1 MPTASATQHGID
13 PAASPTSIPRMEVTQ
28 QLSTQTM
35 AWLADRPHTRTL
47 VRSVWSQ
54 LTEWE
59 RAPGQDPGVIAALR
73 FILIDHQPLTRT
85 GRCRTCPRFSWQRW
99 WRRRRVLRWVWF
111 TLDLETQR
119 LVASNNGRHRK
130 PNMTQLPGTGARSP
144 GVDPFDA
151 APGIGTGARWR
162 L

>member
-1 MPTASATQHGID
+1 MPTTSATQHGID

-28 QLSTQTM
+28 QLSAQTM

-47 VRSVWSQ
+47 IRSAWGA

-59 RAPGQDPGVIAALR
+59 RAGQGPGVIAALR
-73 FILIDHQPLTRT
+73 FILTDHQPLTRT
-85 GRCRTCPRFSWQRW
+85 GRCRTCPRFPCR
-99 WRRRRVLRWVWF
+99 VWF
-111 TLDLETQR
+111 TLDLGMQG

-130 PNMTQLPGTGARSP
+130 PDMTQLPGTGARSSEVGP
-144 GVDPFDA
+144 LDA
-151 APGIGTGARWR
+151 APRAGVRWR